1 MKKIVLPFLI
11 AMLSVGPA
19 LADKQVI
26 KSLGKC
32 GSEAGN
38 SFGKHTEKHAI
49 DEGNGYVGIETEDI
63 DATGTKEKYTLV
75 NCSTRKVVQ
84 LKAEYLLS
92 DSSDGLVG
100 NKDLFAYVDGLRK
113 QKKLANEDLFAKK
126 GKAQGYET
134 IVGKL
139 AAKGTEKAER
149 GDCAC
154 MLYLSLIHI

>member
-1 MKKIVLPFLI
+1 MKKIVLPVLM
-11 AMLSVGPA
+11 ALLAVGPA
-19 LADKQVI
+19 FADKQVV
-26 KSLGKC
+26 KNLGKC
-32 GSEAGN
+32 GSEASN
-38 SFGKHTEKHAI
+38 SFGKHRENPAI
-49 DEGNGYVGIETEDI
+49 DEGNGYVGVETEDS

-84 LKAEYLLS
+84 LKAEYLLT
-92 DSSDGLVG
+92 DSSKGLPG

-139 AAKGTEKAER
+139 ADKGSEKAER

-154 MLYLSLIHI
+154 LLYYPETMY

>member
-32 GSEAGN
+32 GSEASN
-38 SFGKHTEKHAI
+38 AFGKHTENPAI
-49 DEGNGYVGIETEDI
+49 DEGNGYVGIETVDI

-139 AAKGTEKAER
+139 SAKGTEKAQR

-154 MLYLSLIHI
+154 MLYYPETMY

>member
-38 SFGKHTEKHAI
+38 SFGKHTEKPAI

-84 LKAEYLLS
+84 LKAEYLLT
-92 DSSDGLVG
+92 DSSEGLVG

-154 MLYLSLIHI
+154 MLYYPETMY